1 MSPSKSMGKWTPDPR
16 AAGFDPDRLEA
27 LGAYFADLV
36 SSGEVVGAVGLV
48 SRRGQVA
55 MHRAWGLSDRNAGAA
70 MRPDS
75 IFRIYSQTK
84 LVTAVAM
91 MILHERGAWDFP
103 DLLEEHIPQFRGLQV
118 LESIGANGELEVRP
132 PARAPTLADL
142 MTYTAGFTYGLN
154 EDDPL
159 TPAYQARNPMGSASL
174 AQMIDKLAG
183 LPLAF
188 DPGTQWRYGLSSDIQ
203 GYLVERL
210 SGQNLPDFMASNIF
224 GPLGMDDTG
233 FHLPAGKL
241 PRVAAIYQHNPD
253 GPPTDFPPEYVFDIS
268 QPPPQP
274 LGGAGLVSTALD
286 YARLCQMLLS
296 DGELEGVRVLS
307 EASVRS
313 LRTNHLAEGTP
324 LSNVGLHVPMMTP
337 GMGFGLSVAVI
348 VDPAKAATP
357 VGTGTFFWGGAAG
370 SWFWVD
376 PANDLYAV
384 GMIHSLRYPDNMRMG
399 NRARTA
405 LYGALG

>member
-91 MILHERGAWDFP
+91 MILHERGAWDVP

-183 LPLAF
+183 LEI
-188 DPGTQWRYGLSSDIQ
+188 R
-203 GYLVERL
+203 
-210 SGQNLPDFMASNIF
+210 SN
-224 GPLGMDDTG
+224 G
-233 FHLPAGKL
+233 
-241 PRVAAIYQHNPD
+241 
-253 GPPTDFPPEYVFDIS
+253 
-268 QPPPQP
+268 
-274 LGGAGLVSTALD
+274 
-286 YARLCQMLLS
+286 ARL
-296 DGELEGVRVLS
+296 DWRRDV
-307 EASVRS
+307 AS
-313 LRTNHLAEGTP
+313 P
-324 LSNVGLHVPMMTP
+324 
-337 GMGFGLSVAVI
+337 
-348 VDPAKAATP
+348 
-357 VGTGTFFWGGAAG
+357 
-370 SWFWVD
+370 
-376 PANDLYAV
+376 
-384 GMIHSLRYPDNMRMG
+384 
-399 NRARTA
+399 
-405 LYGALG
+405 